1 MSGSVQANV
10 SHEKMHALIKP
21 KVQQKGHEQQ
31 HNENI
36 IKQEPSAATATQW
49 AYQMQ
54 ATDKTGDT
62 NLDARKAK
70 AKGNLEIVA
79 PDEGDLAVLSSLVG
93 TNDTSVVSLKERT
106 GFKLAKRAGIDTAAL
121 LQSYKDTYRKTKS
134 HNLLMERFFSS
145 VKFQALKTVC
155 SALGMTGADQMRI
168 QAEVR
173 QEALAEIHTKLSNDW
188 AHAVALT
195 EVVG

>member
-10 SHEKMHALIKP
+10 SHEKMHALIRP

-36 IKQEPSAATATQW
+36 IKQDPSAATGLQW

-54 ATDKTGDT
+54 ASDRTGDA
-62 NLDARKAK
+62 NLDVRKAK

-79 PDEGDLAVLSSLVG
+79 PGEEDLAML
-93 TNDTSVVSLKERT
+93 TTSVGMNDASVSLAEKP
-106 GFKLAKRAGIDTAAL
+106 GFKFAKRLGVDTKRL
-121 LQSYKDTYRKTKS
+121 LAEYKNNYKQCHS
-134 HNLLMERFFSS
+134 HNLLMERFFSN
-145 VKFQALKTVC
+145 VKFQGIKTIC
-155 SALGMTGADQMRI
+155 SVLGMSGKDQTRI
-168 QAEVR
+168 QAEIR
-173 QEALAEIHTKLSNDW
+173 QEALAEVDAKLKNDW
-188 AHAVALT
+188 AHAFALT